1 MKRLLILS
9 VLFSFYSICVIS
21 QHVKPVVLISGKVYN
36 ERNLQPLGA
45 KITYEILP
53 EGAEAGIARTNPV
66 NGNYK
71 IILPYGKLYGYYAL
85 APGYYSVTKNLDVRN
100 LDKYTEIDEI
110 NLFLAP
116 VKIDQVVRLNNIF
129 FEKETATLKQESYPE
144 LNRFAEFLKI
154 NKTIEIELAGHTD
167 DDGAEDQNL
176 DLSKNRA
183 QGIADYLVTR
193 KIKEYRLTVKGY
205 GESQPIGFN
214 TTEEGKM
221 MNNRI
226 EFKVTSLVKTRK

>member
-1 MKRLLILS
+1 M
-9 VLFSFYSICVIS
+9 S

-45 KITYEILP
+45 KIIYEILP

-116 VKIDQVVRLNNIF
+116 VKTDQVVRLNNIF
-129 FEKETATLKQESYPE
+129 FEKGTATLKEESYPE
-144 LNRFAEFLKI
+144 LNRFVEFLKI
-154 NKTIEIELAGHTD
+154 NKTIEIELGGHTD
-167 DDGAEDQNL
+167 DEGEEAKNL
-176 DLSKNRA
+176 ELSKNRA
-183 QGIADYLVTR
+183 QAVADYLISK
-193 KIKEYRLTVKGY
+193 KIKDYRLTVEGY

-214 TTEEGKM
+214 TTEEGKI

-226 EFKVTSLVKTRK
+226 EFKVTSLEKTKK